1 MTAAAGWSLGAGI
14 LVAAPASGV
23 GKTMITIGLQRA
35 MRDRGLRIQGAKCGP
50 DYLDPAFHEAATGR
64 PSINLDGFAMDA
76 PLLQGLATRAAS
88 ENDLVIAEGAMGLF
102 DGARADDRS
111 GASADVARLLG
122 WPVLLIVDARAA
134 AQSVAAVAHGC
145 ATFPGAPPIAG
156 VIVNRVASA
165 RHAAMV
171 EEGFA
176 RVGVGL
182 PLLGMVRASKAMEM
196 PSRHLGLVQARET
209 GELDSRIAAIADH
222 VGSQCD
228 LDAIVKGAA
237 PTKDAACQPATIR
250 PPGQRIAVARDSAF
264 SFFYPH
270 MAQWWRDAGA
280 ELCFFSPLADEAP
293 PADCD
298 ACWLPGGYPEL
309 HAGRIAANARFLAGL
324 RAFAAHHPVHGE
336 CGGYMVLG
344 RSLEDA
350 DGVVHAMAGLLP
362 VETSFARRRMT
373 LGYRKATLREDTR
386 FAPAGQLLLGH
397 EFHYATIVAS
407 DGMPLADMADAQG
420 QALPPAG
427 HRNGDVT
434 GGFFHL
440 IA

>member
-1 MTAAAGWSLGAGI
+1 MTPAAGRSLGAGI
-14 LVAAPASGV
+14 VVAAPASGA

-35 MRDRGLRIQGAKCGP
+35 LRDRGLRIQGAKCGP

-76 PLLQGLATRAAS
+76 PLLQGLAARAAS

-122 WPVLLIVDARAA
+122 WPVLLVVDARAA

-176 RVGVGL
+176 RLGL
-182 PLLGMVRASKAMEM
+182 PLLGMVRADKSMEM

-228 LDAIVKGAA
+228 LDAIVKGAGVTA
-237 PTKDAACQPATIR
+237 DAACRPATIR

-270 MAQWWRDAGA
+270 LARWWRAAGA

-309 HAGRIAANARFLAGL
+309 HAGRIATNARFLSGL
-324 RAFAAHHPVHGE
+324 RAFAADHPVHGE

-350 DGVVHAMAGLLP
+350 DGVVHAMADLLP

-386 FAPAGQLLLGH
+386 FASAGQLLLGH

-407 DGMPLADMADAQG
+407 DGMPLADMADAQD
-420 QALPPAG
+420 QVLPPAG

>member
-1 MTAAAGWSLGAGI
+1 M
-14 LVAAPASGV
+14 AAPASGA
-23 GKTMITIGLQRA
+23 GKTTITIGLQRA
-35 MRDRGLRIQGAKCGP
+35 LRDRGLRVHGAKCGP
-50 DYLDPAFHEAATGR
+50 DYIDPAFHEAATGR
-64 PSINLDGFAMDA
+64 PSINLDGFAMDG
-76 PLLQGLATRAAS
+76 PLLRRLAAQAAS
-88 ENDLVIAEGAMGLF
+88 DSDLVIAEGAMGLF
-102 DGARADDRS
+102 DGTRADERS

-122 WPVLLIVDARAA
+122 WPVLLVVDARAA

-176 RVGVGL
+176 RIGL
-182 PLLGMVRASKAMEM
+182 PLLGMVRADNAMDM
-196 PSRHLGLVQARET
+196 PSRHLGLVQAIET
-209 GELDSRIAAIADH
+209 DELDSRIAHIAEH

-228 LDAIVKGAA
+228 LDAIVAAAGATSDA
-237 PTKDAACQPATIR
+237 PRRAATVR
-250 PPGQRIAVARDSAF
+250 PPGQRIAVAQDDAF

-270 MAQWWRDAGA
+270 LAQWWRAAGA

-309 HAGRIAANARFLAGL
+309 HAGRIATNTLFLAGL
-324 RAFAAHHPVHGE
+324 RAFAADHPVHGE

-350 DGVVHAMAGLLP
+350 DGVVHAMAGLLS

-386 FAPAGQLLLGH
+386 FASAGQLLLGH

-420 QALPPAG
+420 QVLPPAG
-427 HRNGDVT
+427 HRNGEVT